1 MSASSAI
8 IKMTAFN
15 PAKLM
20 REVRQE
26 VSRVVWPTRKET
38 MISVV
43 LVMLLVSVV
52 SVFLIIVDN
61 LAQYGVQWVLGFG
74 K

>member
-1 MSASSAI
+1 
-8 IKMTAFN
+8 MTAFN

-38 MISVV
+38 MISVMMVMV
-43 LVMLLVSVV
+43 LVSIV
-52 SVFLIIVDN
+52 SVFLIVVDN
-61 LAQYGVQWVLGFG
+61 LAQYGVQWILGFG

>member
-1 MSASSAI
+1 
-8 IKMTAFN
+8 MTAFN
-15 PAKLM
+15 PAKLL

-38 MISVV
+38 MVSVIMVMV
-43 LVMLLVSVV
+43 LVSIASVYLL
-52 SVFLIIVDN
+52 IVDN
-61 LAQYGVQWVLGFG
+61 LAQWGVQAILGFG